1 MHYLVQTEFWSENF
15 NKPCFQR
22 LPYERSHLRVHNVH
36 EYQMRTHKNT
46 KRKRTESK
54 LSRWAGQSCLFTPA
68 RLCFTQQWS
77 PVSLLPLIVECPLL
91 SKCHFMTTRLISFN
105 CLFCEWCALA
115 FCLRSDDCQSHNVE
129 YQYRDRAL
137 CALLNIEL
145 ITIINHLK

>member
-1 MHYLVQTEFWSENF
+1 MQVIGLSSAAQPEFWSEDF
-15 NKPCFQR
+15 NKNMFSIHST
-22 LPYERSHLRVHNVH
+22 ERSHLRVHNYH

-77 PVSLLPLIVECPLL
+77 SVSLLPLIVECPLS

-105 CLFCEWCALA
+105 CLFCEWCAA
-115 FCLRSDDCQSHNVE
+115 TIRLRSDEFSQTRNVE
-129 YQYRDRAL
+129 YQSRHRAH
-137 CALLNIEL
+137 CA
-145 ITIINHLK
+145 H